1 MDKTPSFRRLLL
13 ALATAT
19 GIGLTAAPVPALA
32 LPDAQVDQQIRPNF
46 GGLINPPLKPRYRPD
61 KWKPGRY
68 KWGRKPYR
76 PGYRPRYDDGYYDD
90 YPRDQL
96 VAVVDCGSGVYIAGA
111 SSAGNGGSYGG
122 SAPLAGAPPQA
133 GGGRTAPPQAG
144 GYDDRGDSYSTP
156 DRGSSYNDPRGGS
169 SSSNYDDGGNYGYS
183 SPTPVSD
190 ALRTLADNGVLYIR
204 GSAACT
210 ETIVVEHPVIIAGE
224 GPSIF
229 ATGAETSTATIA
241 PSAGAACIR
250 IAAGVKGVEL
260 RDLTLKTRQGGRM
273 PCIEAWDAEVALVR
287 TNVEYWGDAS
297 AVYASGGRMIMR
309 DSVIEAKSWDPAVL
323 IEGAVIDIARTK
335 IAGEAAGV
343 DLTPG
348 NGESRLDQVG
358 IIARGG
364 ETPGDVGL
372 LVRGLR
378 SGTGTMTI
386 RNAVV
391 CGWTA
396 ALHLER
402 GANVD
407 IARSRLCDAQRG
419 VISAGASLTIRESA
433 IGAREIG
440 VYAGSGR
447 TKVSRSRFYGGARP
461 AYAEPGAVLEL
472 EDNWVYSDGDCWR
485 ARYDRGLYCISAR
498 NLPGSLRERGW
509 TGGYRRGWESDGYD
523 YGYQRDG
530 TPVPLPPE
538 QPPKQKRGWG
548 AKPKPA
554 Y

>member
-13 ALATAT
+13 GLATAL
-19 GIGLTAAPVPALA
+19 GLGLTAAPAPALA
-32 LPDAQVDQQIRPNF
+32 LPDAQIDQQIRPNF
-46 GGLINPPLKPRYRPD
+46 GGLITPPLKPRYRPD
-61 KWKPGRY
+61 KWQPGRY
-68 KWGRKPYR
+68 KWGRKPSR
-76 PGYRPRYDDGYYDD
+76 TGWKSRYDDGYYDD
-90 YPRDQL
+90 YPRDQM
-96 VAVVDCGSGVYIAGA
+96 VAVVDCGSGVYIAGSTGA
-111 SSAGNGGSYGG
+111 DTGGSYGG
-122 SAPLAGAPPQA
+122 SAPPPS
-133 GGGRTAPPQAG
+133 GNG
-144 GYDDRGDSYSTP
+144 GYGNGGSSAPDSYS
-156 DRGSSYNDPRGGS
+156 GSA
-169 SSSNYDDGGNYGYS
+169 GYS

-204 GSAACT
+204 GAAACT
-210 ETIVVEHPVIIAGE
+210 ETIIVQHPVIIAGE

-241 PSAGAACIR
+241 PSAGNACIR
-250 IAAGVKGVEL
+250 IASGVKGVEL
-260 RDLTLKTRQGGRM
+260 RDLTLKTQQGGRM

-287 TNVEYWGDAS
+287 VNVEYWGDTS
-297 AVYASGGRMIMR
+297 AIYASGGRVIMR
-309 DSVIEAKSWDPAVL
+309 DTVIDAKSWDPAVL
-323 IEGAVIDIARTK
+323 IEGGVIDIARTK
-335 IAGEAAGV
+335 ISGEAAGL

-358 IIARGG
+358 IVARGG

-378 SGTGTMTI
+378 SGTGTMSI
-386 RNAVV
+386 RNVVV
-391 CGWTA
+391 CGWTTG
-396 ALHLER
+396 LHLER

-419 VISAGASLTIRESA
+419 IISTGASLTVTESA

-472 EDNWVYSDGDCWR
+472 EDNWVYSDSDCWR
-485 ARYDRGLYCISAR
+485 ARYDRGMYCITSRA
-498 NLPGSLRERGW
+498 LPGSLRERGW
-509 TGGYRRGWESDGYD
+509 LGGYRRGWESDGYD
-523 YGYQRDG
+523 YGFQRDG

-538 QPPKQKRGWG
+538 QPPKVKKGWG
-548 AKPKPA
+548 KPKASPA

>member
-1 MDKTPSFRRLLL
+1 MDKTLSFRRLLL
-13 ALATAT
+13 AIAAAL
-19 GIGLTAAPVPALA
+19 GVGLTAAPAPALA
-32 LPDAQVDQQIRPNF
+32 LPDAQIDQQIRPNF
-46 GGLINPPLKPRYRPD
+46 GGLITPPLKPRYRPD

-76 PGYRPRYDDGYYDD
+76 QGYRPRYDDGYYDD
-90 YPRDQL
+90 YPRDQM
-96 VAVVDCGSGVYIAGA
+96 VAVVDCGSGVYIAG
-111 SSAGNGGSYGG
+111 SNGNGGDSYGG
-122 SAPLAGAPPQA
+122 SAPPPSN
-133 GGGRTAPPQAG
+133 GGGYSGGSAAPPQAG
-144 GYDDRGDSYSTP
+144 GYGDDRGGTYSTP
-156 DRGSSYNDPRGGS
+156 DRGSSAGNGGS
-169 SSSNYDDGGNYGYS
+169 SYDDRGGYGGSAGYS

-204 GSAACT
+204 GAAACT

-241 PSAGAACIR
+241 PSAGNACIR
-250 IAAGVKGVEL
+250 IASGVKGVEL
-260 RDLTLKTRQGGRM
+260 RDLTLKTQQGGRM

-287 TNVEYWGDAS
+287 VNVEYWGDAS
-297 AVYASGGRMIMR
+297 AVYASGGRVIMR

-358 IIARGG
+358 IVARGG

-386 RNAVV
+386 RNVVV
-391 CGWTA
+391 CGWTTG
-396 ALHLER
+396 LHLER
-402 GANVD
+402 GANVN

-419 VISAGASLTIRESA
+419 VISTGASLTITESA

-461 AYAEPGAVLEL
+461 AYAEPGAILEL
-472 EDNWVYSDGDCWR
+472 EDNWVYSDADCWR
-485 ARYDRGLYCISAR
+485 ARYDRGLYCISSR

-509 TGGYRRGWESDGYD
+509 SGGYRRGWESDGYD
-523 YGYQRDG
+523 YGFQRDG
-530 TPVPLPPE
+530 TPMPLPPE
-538 QPPKQKRGWG
+538 QPPKVKKGWG
-548 AKPKPA
+548 KPKASPA

>member
-13 ALATAT
+13 ALAAAL
-19 GIGLTAAPVPALA
+19 GVGLTAAPVPALA
-32 LPDAQVDQQIRPNF
+32 LPDAQIDQQIRPNF
-46 GGLINPPLKPRYRPD
+46 GGLITPPLKPRYRPD

-90 YPRDQL
+90 YPRDQM

-111 SSAGNGGSYGG
+111 SSGDTSGGSYGG
-122 SAPLAGAPPQA
+122 SAPPPSGNGGYGNDQ
-133 GGGRTAPPQAG
+133 GGG
-144 GYDDRGDSYSTP
+144 YSTP
-156 DRGSSYNDPRGGS
+156 DRGSSYGNSGS
-169 SSSNYDDGGNYGYS
+169 SGQDSYGGTPGYS

-204 GSAACT
+204 GAAACT

-229 ATGAETSTATIA
+229 ATGAETSTATFA
-241 PSAGAACIR
+241 PSAGNACIR

-260 RDLTLKTRQGGRM
+260 RDLTLKTQQGGRM
-273 PCIEAWDAEVALVR
+273 PCVEAWDAEVALVR
-287 TNVEYWGDAS
+287 VNVEYWGDAS
-297 AVYASGGRMIMR
+297 AVYASGGRVIMR
-309 DSVIEAKSWDPAVL
+309 DTVIDAKSWDPAVL
-323 IEGAVIDIARTK
+323 IEGGVIDIARTK
-335 IAGEAAGV
+335 ISGEAAGV

-358 IIARGG
+358 IVARGG

-378 SGTGTMTI
+378 SGTGAMTI
-386 RNAVV
+386 RNVVV
-391 CGWTA
+391 CGWTTG
-396 ALHLER
+396 LHLER
-402 GANVD
+402 GANVN

-419 VISAGASLTIRESA
+419 IISTGASLTVTESA

-461 AYAEPGAVLEL
+461 GYAEPGAVLEL

-485 ARYDRGLYCISAR
+485 ARYDRGLYCISSR

-509 TGGYRRGWESDGYD
+509 SGGYRRGWESDGYD
-523 YGYQRDG
+523 YGFQRDG

-538 QPPKQKRGWG
+538 QPPKVKKGWG
-548 AKPKPA
+548 KPKASPA

>member
-13 ALATAT
+13 ALVTAT

-32 LPDAQVDQQIRPNF
+32 LPDAQIDQQIRPNF
-46 GGLINPPLKPRYRPD
+46 GGLITPPLKPRYRPD
-61 KWKPGRY
+61 RWKPGRY

-76 PGYRPRYDDGYYDD
+76 QGYNPRYNDGYYDD

-96 VAVVDCGSGVYIAGA
+96 VAVVDCGSGVYIAG
-111 SSAGNGGSYGG
+111 SVSGDTSGGYGSGGS
-122 SAPLAGAPPQA
+122 SS
-133 GGGRTAPPQAG
+133 APPQAG
-144 GYDDRGDSYSTP
+144 GYSTT
-156 DRGSSYNDPRGGS
+156 DRGSSYSNSGGS
-169 SSSNYDDGGNYGYS
+169 SLDSYSGTPGYS

-210 ETIVVEHPVIIAGE
+210 ETIVIEHPVIIAGE

-229 ATGAETSTATIA
+229 ATGAEVSTATIA
-241 PSAGAACIR
+241 PSAGNACIR
-250 IAAGVKGVEL
+250 IASGVKGVEL
-260 RDLTLKTRQGGRM
+260 RDLTLKTQQGGRM

-297 AVYASGGRMIMR
+297 AVYASGGRVIMR
-309 DSVIEAKSWDPAVL
+309 DSVIDAKSWDPAVL
-323 IEGAVIDIARTK
+323 IEGGVIDIARTK
-335 IAGEAAGV
+335 ISGEAAGV

-358 IIARGG
+358 IVARGG

-378 SGTGTMTI
+378 SGTGTMNI
-386 RNAVV
+386 RNVVV
-391 CGWTA
+391 CGWTTG
-396 ALHLER
+396 LHLER
-402 GANVD
+402 GANVN
-407 IARSRLCDAQRG
+407 ISRSRMCDAQRG
-419 VISAGASLTIRESA
+419 IISTGASLTVTESA

-461 AYAEPGAVLEL
+461 GYAEAGAILEL
-472 EDNWVYSDGDCWR
+472 EDNWVYSDSDCWR

-509 TGGYRRGWESDGYD
+509 SGGYRRGWESDGYD
-523 YGYQRDG
+523 YGFQRDG
-530 TPVPLPPE
+530 TPMPLPPE
-538 QPPKQKRGWG
+538 QPPIVKKGWG
-548 AKPKPA
+548 KPKASPA